1 MRKKVY
7 GIFDSHLEVVS
18 AINVLKA
25 KGYNGNE
32 ILVVADK
39 EDKLDFI
46 TNNPTTD
53 VNVVKDEYRDE
64 SFMKKIKNFFTGE
77 DDSLTER
84 LVSMG
89 LTDRDATDYSGNVKA
104 GKILVLIEEKSN
116 IGSGLNQPHST
127 NHQNGPSG
135 EIIDEPS
142 KLKDPEFHGTVR
154 LGDSR
159 GAEFNRK

>member
-1 MRKKVY
+1 MKTKVY
-7 GIFDSHLEVVS
+7 GIFDSDVEVVS
-18 AINVLKA
+18 AINELKS

-32 ILVVADK
+32 ILVVADQ
-39 EDKLDFI
+39 EDKVNFV
-46 TNNPTTD
+46 TNIMITD
-53 VNVVKDEYRDE
+53 VNVVTDEHRDE
-64 SFMKKIKNFFTGE
+64 SFMEKVKNFFTGE

-89 LTDRDATDYSGNVKA
+89 LAGRDAAKYSGDVKA
-104 GKILVLIEEKSN
+104 GKILVLIEENSN
-116 IGSGLNQPHST
+116 IGIGLNQSHLT

-154 LGDSR
+154 QGDIR
-159 GAEFNRK
+159 GAEYNRK